1 MKGEG
6 MSTQDVKDAVMDE
19 FTYRFAT
26 DGDLAAVQSLLV
38 LCHLPTDGIE
48 VLVHN
53 CLVAQTKSEIVGM
66 VALEQRDRAALFRSL
81 AVAPDYRGRGL
92 GQSLSA
98 KIVSYARL
106 LGVEQLY
113 LLTTDAEH
121 YFTPLGFTRTTRD
134 EAPAAIRET
143 SQFQHVCPSSAVCM
157 FRDIRSEPIHASTE
171 LLRLQPD
178 VPGAQM
184 WAVALRH
191 TMLTYFEV
199 KPHSRFDFH
208 SHESEQIT
216 MVLSGELFFDLHG
229 SVYCVRS
236 GEVIGIPSCAPH
248 AVWTQ
253 ESPVKAIDAWSP
265 VMKKYEPAKA

>member
-1 MKGEG
+1 MNGKE
-6 MSTQDVKDAVMDE
+6 MSTQSTKDVVTDE
-19 FTYRFAT
+19 FTYRFAA
-26 DGDLAAVQSLLV
+26 DGDLTAVQSLLA
-38 LCHLPTDGIE
+38 LCHLPIDGVEAFIN
-48 VLVHN
+48 N
-53 CLVAQTKSEIVGM
+53 CLVAQTKFRIVGA
-66 VALEQRDRAALFRSL
+66 VALVQRDRAALFRSL
-81 AVAPDYRGRGL
+81 AVAPDYRGRAL
-92 GQSLSA
+92 GRSLST

-106 LGVEQLY
+106 LGVEELY
-113 LLTTDAEH
+113 LLTTDAEG
-121 YFTPLGFTRTTRD
+121 YFIPLGFTRTTRD
-134 EAPAAIRET
+134 QVPAAIRET

-171 LLRLQPD
+171 LLRLRPD
-178 VPGAQM
+178 VPGALM
-184 WAVALRH
+184 WAVALRN

-236 GEVIGIPSCAPH
+236 GEVIGIPSWAPH

-253 ESPVKAIDAWSP
+253 ELPVKAIDAWSP
-265 VMKKYEPAKA
+265 VMRKHEPAKA